1 MAKKRPQRRRP
12 NSGKRSGRGG
22 GKGRA
27 PAVSVRKLSSGN
39 GWVLVHPR
47 CAVDRT
53 EDLEEVRLMIDGG
66 EHEVA
71 IEELRWLLSG
81 CSDMMAAHVLLGDL
95 AIENF
100 GAEPDVDLA
109 RGHYGYAYELG
120 DKALRH
126 AKITGPLPA
135 SQPANRPLH
144 EAARGL
150 AWCVEEL
157 RHRAV
162 ADEIAARVREWD
174 RADPLGVAAM
184 IDLLR
189 SGGRPVIGLS
199 MNKNH

>member
-1 MAKKRPQRRRP
+1 
-12 NSGKRSGRGG
+12 
-22 GKGRA
+22 
-27 PAVSVRKLSSGN
+27 
-39 GWVLVHPR
+39 
-47 CAVDRT
+47 

-66 EHEVA
+66 EPEVA

-100 GAEPDVDLA
+100 GAEPDVKLA

-135 SQPANRPLH
+135 AQPANHPLH

-150 AWCVEEL
+150 AWCFEKLGRGET
-157 RHRAV
+157 
-162 ADEIAARVREWD
+162 ADEIVARVRQWD
-174 RADPLGVAAM
+174 SADPLGVAAL
-184 IDLLR
+184 IDELR
-189 SGGRPVIGLS
+189 SGGLPVVGLG
-199 MNKNH
+199 